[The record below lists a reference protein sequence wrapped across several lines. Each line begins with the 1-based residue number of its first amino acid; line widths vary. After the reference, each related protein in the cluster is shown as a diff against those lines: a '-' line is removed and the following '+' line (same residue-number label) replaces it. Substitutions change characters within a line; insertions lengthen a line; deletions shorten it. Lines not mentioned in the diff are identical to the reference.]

1 MLLARLVFVALLA
14 LALGPASGRGADAVP
29 GSVAIAI
36 TPLGVEPATV
46 VTQTPHV
53 GWVNRDAVAHTVTFE
68 GLACS
73 FTLAAGESTLSPA
86 GVPVK
91 GCSFTSP
98 RGPTFNFPVGRYVY
112 RVDGFPGTVMGRL
125 AVTPVTV
132 APLPGNPEA
141 KPQPRETRKPA
152 VRKPKPAKSKKKK
165 HCHVRSRR

>member
-1 MLLARLVFVALLA
+1 MLLARLMFVAVLA
-14 LALGPASGRGADAVP
+14 LALGPASGRAAGAAP
-29 GSVAIAI
+29 GSVAISI
-36 TPLGVEPATV
+36 TPLGLDPATV

-53 GWVNRDAVAHTVTFE
+53 GWVNRDTVAHAVSFE
-68 GLACS
+68 GLACR
-73 FTLAAGESTLSPA
+73 FTLAPGESTLSPA

-112 RVDGFPGTVMGRL
+112 RVEGFPGTVMGRL

-132 APLPGNPEA
+132 APLPGHPEA
-141 KPQPRETRKPA
+141 NPKPRETRKPA
-152 VRKPKPAKSKKKK
+152 VRKPAKSKKKR